1 MLKNRIIRNSAVA
14 IFFVL
19 QGVFNTPT
27 FGQGKKWT
35 VQMCID
41 YAWQKNIQIGKTFLS
56 SESDKITFE
65 AVKASRFPVVDGSTK
80 QNFGWADQYSTSS
93 DNYNFNGS
101 NSTSFSVNASV
112 TLYAGL
118 KLRRSI
124 TQSEI
129 NYKAGLF
136 DSETMKESVSLSI
149 MDVFLQILY
158 AEELLKNSRNQVELT
173 NKELDLANER
183 LTLGVIS
190 KADLL
195 QVKSQL
201 ATEKQNIA
209 SAQGLVTT
217 YRVTLM
223 QLMELPVTAEFEI
236 EQPDLTYLVAKTR
249 NSKPDSIYQI
259 ALNLKPQIKGA
270 ALHTESVSMEVDIAR
285 SDYMPRVSLDA
296 GVGTGFNST
305 NSPAYPSQFTHGFT
319 PALGLSLSVPI
330 FHNQQISS
338 TVELAKISTQN
349 AILDEQNTKNLL
361 RKGVETACTNVI
373 TAQNEFE
380 ASREQLVAA
389 QESYDVAAEKYTQ
402 GLMNAVDLLIQKT
415 NTITAESNYLQTK
428 YNLIFSYKTLD
439 FYSGVPLNF

>member
-1 MLKNRIIRNSAVA
+1 
-14 IFFVL
+14 
-19 QGVFNTPT
+19 
-27 FGQGKKWT
+27 
-35 VQMCID
+35 MCID
-41 YAWQKNIQIGKTFLS
+41 YALQKNIQIQKTFLS
-56 SESDKITFE
+56 SESDKVTFE
-65 AVKASRFPVVDGSTK
+65 AVKASRFPVVDGSAR
-80 QNFGWADQYSTSS
+80 QNFGWADEYSATSE
-93 DNYNFNGS
+93 NYTFNGS

-129 NYKAGLF
+129 NYKAGQF
-136 DSETMKESVSLSI
+136 DSETVKESISLAI

-158 AEELLKNSRNQVELT
+158 VEELLKNSQNQVELT

-223 QLMELPVTAEFEI
+223 QLMELPITTEFEI
-236 EQPDLTYLVAKTR
+236 EQPDLNYLISKTK
-249 NSKPDSIYQI
+249 SAMPDSIYKI
-259 ALNLKPQIKGA
+259 ALDIKPQIKGA
-270 ALHTESVSMEVDIAR
+270 ALRTESTSLEVEIAR
-285 SDYMPRVSLDA
+285 SYYMPKISLEA
-296 GVGTGFNST
+296 GVGTGFNSM
-305 NSPAYPSQFTHGFT
+305 NIPAYPSQFTHGFN
-319 PALGLSLSVPI
+319 PAIGLSLSVPI

-338 TVELAKISTQN
+338 TVELAKINTQN
-349 AILDEQNTKNLL
+349 AILDEQNTRNLL

-389 QESYDVAAEKYTQ
+389 QESYEVAAEKYTQ

-439 FYSGVPLNF
+439 FYSGVLLNF